1 MSKKNKSNNEA
12 LKVKENIKTSENN
25 NKVDESLK
33 VKGNTKV
40 NVDIKIPTVDEILK
54 DEKMKEEILKV
65 KEEIQNYIKESKTLQ
80 RLEEI
85 RVNYMGKKGI
95 FTDLSKKM
103 KDLTAEERPKIGQII
118 NEVKEKISNLLDE
131 KNKALKEKELNER
144 LESEIIDIS
153 LPGTKYNYGTIHPIN
168 ETMELM
174 KNIFSKMGFD
184 IVDGPE
190 IETVEYNFD
199 ALNIPKTHP
208 SRDLTDTFY
217 LNDSIVL
224 RTQTSP
230 VQIRY
235 MLEHGTPFRMIC
247 PGKVYRPDY
256 DISHTP
262 MFHQMEGLV
271 VGKDISFADL
281 KGILTHFVKEVF
293 GDRKVRFRPHFFPFT
308 EPSAEMD
315 VECMICHG
323 EGCRLCKDS
332 GWIEIMGCGMVD
344 PEVLK
349 YVGLNPDEVNGF
361 AFGVGI
367 ERVTMLRH
375 GIGDLRAFFENDMRF
390 LKQFK

>member
-1 MSKKNKSNNEA
+1 
-12 LKVKENIKTSENN
+12 
-25 NKVDESLK
+25 
-33 VKGNTKV
+33 
-40 NVDIKIPTVDEILK
+40 
-54 DEKMKEEILKV
+54 MKEEILKI
-65 KEEIQNYIKESKTLQ
+65 KEEVQKYIEESETLQ
-80 RLEEI
+80 KLEEI

-95 FTDLSKKM
+95 FTELSKKM
-103 KDLTAEERPKIGQII
+103 KDLAADERPKVGQVI
-118 NEVKEKISNLLDE
+118 NEVKEKITSFLDE
-131 KNKALKEKELNER
+131 KNKELKEKELNEK
-144 LESEIIDIS
+144 LEKEIIDIS
-153 LPGTKYNYGTIHPIN
+153 LPGTKYNFGTQHPIN
-168 ETMELM
+168 ETTELI

-217 LNDSIVL
+217 INDSIIL

-235 MLEHGTPFRMIC
+235 MLEHGAPLRMIC

-271 VGKDISFADL
+271 IGKDISFADL

-323 EGCRLCKDS
+323 DGCRLCKES

>member
-1 MSKKNKSNNEA
+1 MKNLHFGAGNIGRGFIGELLNKSGYHITFVDINKDVVNG
-12 LKVKENIKTSENN
+12 LKCRNTYTIKILDENI
-25 NKVDESLK
+25 
-33 VKGNTKV
+33 
-40 NVDIKIPTVDEILK
+40 
-54 DEKMKEEILKV
+54 EEI
-65 KEEIQNYIKESKTLQ
+65 
-80 RLEEI
+80 
-85 RVNYMGKKGI
+85 
-95 FTDLSKKM
+95 
-103 KDLTAEERPKIGQII
+103 
-118 NEVKEKISNLLDE
+118 
-131 KNKALKEKELNER
+131 ELN
-144 LESEIIDIS
+144 
-153 LPGTKYNYGTIHPIN
+153 
-168 ETMELM
+168 
-174 KNIFSKMGFD
+174 
-184 IVDGPE
+184 
-190 IETVEYNFD
+190 NFD

-323 EGCRLCKDS
+323 DGCRLCKES

>member
-1 MSKKNKSNNEA
+1 MANKSNYY
-12 LKVKENIKTSENN
+12 
-25 NKVDESLK
+25 
-33 VKGNTKV
+33 
-40 NVDIKIPTVDEILK
+40 PR
-54 DEKMKEEILKV
+54 
-65 KEEIQNYIKESKTLQ
+65 TL
-80 RLEEI
+80 RLQ
-85 RVNYMGKKGI
+85 
-95 FTDLSKKM
+95 SW
-103 KDLTAEERPKIGQII
+103 
-118 NEVKEKISNLLDE
+118 EVQ
-131 KNKALKEKELNER
+131 
-144 LESEIIDIS
+144 
-153 LPGTKYNYGTIHPIN
+153 
-168 ETMELM
+168 
-174 KNIFSKMGFD
+174 
-184 IVDGPE
+184 GPE

-235 MLEHGTPFRMIC
+235 MLEHGAPFRMIC

>member
-1 MSKKNKSNNEA
+1 
-12 LKVKENIKTSENN
+12 
-25 NKVDESLK
+25 
-33 VKGNTKV
+33 
-40 NVDIKIPTVDEILK
+40 
-54 DEKMKEEILKV
+54 MKEEILKI
-65 KEEIQNYIKESKTLQ
+65 KEEVQKYIEESETLQ
-80 RLEEI
+80 KLEEI

-95 FTDLSKKM
+95 FTELSKKM
-103 KDLTAEERPKIGQII
+103 KDLAADERPKMGQVI
-118 NEVKEKISNLLDE
+118 NEVKEKITSFLDE
-131 KNKALKEKELNER
+131 KNKELKEKELNEK
-144 LESEIIDIS
+144 LEKEIIDIS
-153 LPGTKYNYGTIHPIN
+153 LPGTKYNFGTQHPIN
-168 ETMELM
+168 ETTELI

-217 LNDSIVL
+217 INDSIIL

-235 MLEHGTPFRMIC
+235 MLEHGAPLRMIC

-271 VGKDISFADL
+271 IGKDISFADL

-323 EGCRLCKDS
+323 DGCRLCKES

-344 PEVLK
+344 PKVLK

>member
-1 MSKKNKSNNEA
+1 
-12 LKVKENIKTSENN
+12 
-25 NKVDESLK
+25 
-33 VKGNTKV
+33 
-40 NVDIKIPTVDEILK
+40 
-54 DEKMKEEILKV
+54 MKEEILKI
-65 KEEIQNYIKESKTLQ
+65 KEEVQKHIEESTTLQ

-95 FTDLSKKM
+95 FTEISKKM
-103 KDLTAEERPKIGQII
+103 KDLSSEERPVIGQII
-118 NEVKEKISNLLDE
+118 NEVKTKIVELLEEKNNNLNKKALDE
-131 KNKALKEKELNER
+131 KLA
-144 LESEIIDIS
+144 SEVVDIS
-153 LPGTKYNYGTIHPIN
+153 LPGKKYNYGTQHPIN
-168 ETMELM
+168 ETTELM

-217 LNDSIVL
+217 INDSIIL

-235 MLEHGTPFRMIC
+235 MLEHGAPLRMIC

-271 VGKDISFADL
+271 IGKDISFADL

-323 EGCRLCKDS
+323 DGCRLCKES

>member
-1 MSKKNKSNNEA
+1 
-12 LKVKENIKTSENN
+12 
-25 NKVDESLK
+25 
-33 VKGNTKV
+33 
-40 NVDIKIPTVDEILK
+40 
-54 DEKMKEEILKV
+54 MKEEILKI
-65 KEEIQNYIKESKTLQ
+65 KEEVQKYIEESETLQ
-80 RLEEI
+80 KLEEI

-95 FTDLSKKM
+95 FTELSKKM
-103 KDLTAEERPKIGQII
+103 KDLSADERPKMGQVI
-118 NEVKEKISNLLDE
+118 NEVKEKITSFLDE
-131 KNKALKEKELNER
+131 KNKELKEKELNEK
-144 LESEIIDIS
+144 LEKEIIDIS
-153 LPGTKYNYGTIHPIN
+153 LLGTKYNFGTQHPIN
-168 ETMELM
+168 ETTELI

-217 LNDSIVL
+217 INDSIIL

-235 MLEHGTPFRMIC
+235 MLEHGAPLRMIC

-271 VGKDISFADL
+271 IGKDISFADL

-323 EGCRLCKDS
+323 DGCRLCKES

>member
-1 MSKKNKSNNEA
+1 
-12 LKVKENIKTSENN
+12 
-25 NKVDESLK
+25 
-33 VKGNTKV
+33 
-40 NVDIKIPTVDEILK
+40 
-54 DEKMKEEILKV
+54 MKEEILKI
-65 KEEIQNYIKESKTLQ
+65 KEEVQKYIEESETLQ
-80 RLEEI
+80 KLEEI

-95 FTDLSKKM
+95 FTELSKKM
-103 KDLTAEERPKIGQII
+103 KDLAADERPKMGQVI
-118 NEVKEKISNLLDE
+118 NEVKEKITSFLDE
-131 KNKALKEKELNER
+131 KNKELKEKELNEK
-144 LESEIIDIS
+144 LEKEIIDIS
-153 LPGTKYNYGTIHPIN
+153 LPGTKYNFGTQHPIN
-168 ETMELM
+168 ETTELI

-217 LNDSIVL
+217 INDSIIL

-230 VQIRY
+230 VQSRY
-235 MLEHGTPFRMIC
+235 MLEHGAPLRMIC

-271 VGKDISFADL
+271 IGKDISFADL

-323 EGCRLCKDS
+323 DGCRLCKES